1 MNVVSTRCHV
11 IMYSDSVQYTA
22 SELAETRVELAR
34 LEEQE
39 QELVQKLC
47 HVRAAIQVQR
57 TKLAMELPAP
67 IDRLPNELL
76 MQIFKLS
83 VHESGLELAGV
94 SRRWRDVILHCPGLW
109 ITIIVEERMSLLKLK
124 THVARS
130 SESLLDI
137 EIQLRKEP
145 SLNTVLDVLIPCAH
159 RWRSL
164 VIHCFNDDL
173 LKNMLTT
180 TKCTTYPSLTHLS
193 IRSVR
198 NYPPSMMSQFYS
210 GSCPR
215 LEHLELEGCGD
226 RSSVFEAPPGVTSLS
241 LSLWDAEVLSIL
253 QRSSLQ
259 KLTSLFISRWKW
271 KNGM

>member
-34 LEEQE
+34 LEKQE

-47 HVRAAIQVQR
+47 HVCAAIQVQR

-109 ITIIVEERMSLLKLK
+109 TTIIVEERMSLPKLK

-145 SLNTVLDVLIPCAH
+145 SLNTVLDVLIPCTH

-180 TKCTTYPSLTHLS
+180 MKCTTYPSLTHLS

-198 NYPPSMMSQFYS
+198 NYPPSMASQFYS

-226 RSSVFEAPPGVTSLS
+226 RSFVFVQCATTCHCGPQTCQLRIWLKDKS
-241 LSLWDAEVLSIL
+241 
-253 QRSSLQ
+253 
-259 KLTSLFISRWKW
+259 
-271 KNGM
+271 